1 MYWIFRTA
9 GQNDE
14 VAGRHPAAAILLGSE
29 TKPQRWWEAQ
39 NLSVHTG
46 GHVKFITAKA
56 SLQRNALFKVMKEL
70 RLDFR
75 VIVLLKEKGD

>member
-14 VAGRHPAAAILLGSE
+14 VAGTLLLQYCWDRKLSLRDGG
-29 TKPQRWWEAQ
+29 KPTTFQSIQ
-39 NLSVHTG
+39 G

-70 RLDFR
+70 RLDLR